1 MCRYLR
7 KDFSLIRYFP
17 RALSWSKTTSIS
29 TRSNTLKRSRASEFR
44 AEYRLRF
51 SGNIKPQSGHKVAIF
66 LHLFAENMY
75 IQWFIKWGSLFS
87 KSVFLEIIITR
98 IRIWEITTGKTNQTS
113 VICKNDNTMP
123 KGCHARF
130 KFSNIKKVCILSTYS
145 VINYPVRFWCFW
157 KLTWEVS
164 LLYWIWKRCLSKIRI
179 KRLIQQFWQYSKH
192 FFWDI

>member
-1 MCRYLR
+1 
-7 KDFSLIRYFP
+7 
-17 RALSWSKTTSIS
+17 
-29 TRSNTLKRSRASEFR
+29 
-44 AEYRLRF
+44 
-51 SGNIKPQSGHKVAIF
+51 
-66 LHLFAENMY
+66 MY

-113 VICKNDNTMP
+113 VICKNDNTTP

-192 FFWDI
+192 FLWDIYSLRKINLFLETFLNCSQMEAKILGQNFLTTLHFWQKWC